1 MRPLIVLSARSACLA
16 VLLILATGLSG
27 GLVRLL
33 PWLVAP
39 EVPWRLCV
47 PFARLLLGTAV
58 EVAVLVGM
66 PLGVALGA
74 STFVERGEARALAAL
89 GASVARLVL
98 PLAAPGLVTVALY
111 VAVASTEDPEPPGRL
126 AARLIAAGRATCEPG
141 GPPQR
146 VDVPLVSLTWL
157 CLSGQPKLAG
167 RVPGLGDRAWFT
179 AADVVPS
186 AELGS
191 VSLTDL
197 RFVAQ
202 VGSRVLRLHARNAR
216 LIGLPRWGKPLSLS
230 GAARGAVIGVGALGA
245 ALAAA
250 WLVVSR
256 ALASPFASTALAGTA
271 ALSMLLALRAADARA
286 LPPIAY
292 GLVPICGL
300 LSLLLVALGLEA
312 VRRIARGRAG

>member
-1 MRPLIVLSARSACLA
+1 MRPLIVLSARSAFLA
-16 VLLILATGLSG
+16 MLLVLTIGLSG

-47 PFARLLLGTAV
+47 PFGRLLLGTAV

-74 STFVERGEARALAAL
+74 STFVERGEARALASL
-89 GASVARLVL
+89 GVSVERLVL
-98 PLAAPGLVTVALY
+98 PLAAPGLVVVALY
-111 VAVASTEDPEPPGRL
+111 VAVASTADPEPPGRL
-126 AARLIAAGRATCEPG
+126 AARLIAAGRMSCERG
-141 GPPQR
+141 SASQR
-146 VDVPLVSLTWL
+146 IDVPLVALTWL
-157 CLSGQPKLAG
+157 CLSERPRLAG

-179 AADVVPS
+179 ASDLAPT

-197 RFVAQ
+197 RFAAQ
-202 VGSRVLRLHARNAR
+202 IGSHVLTLRAEDAKVS
-216 LIGLPRWGKPLSLS
+216 GLPRWGRPLSLS
-230 GAARGAVIGVGALGA
+230 GAARGLVIGAGALGA

-250 WLVVSR
+250 WVVVRRS
-256 ALASPFASTALAGTA
+256 LASPLAATALAGIG
-271 ALSMLLALRAADARA
+271 ALSMLFVLRKADARA
-286 LPPIAY
+286 FSPFAY
-292 GLVPICGL
+292 ALVPICGL

-312 VRRIARGRAG
+312 VRRIARSRVG